1 MYACII
7 ISLLQYFCNL
17 NFLKHFLKKNFPQ
30 GHQGSILSQI
40 IQLKDCFT
48 LNLFFSSW
56 KIIFISR
63 VASTLRTK
71 RPQCLWVE
79 GSYRECWVST
89 AVYHG
94 FSLPLKGKVEYCCWF
109 FLDTLQWPIVTSGIC
124 YASQITHF
132 ISWEQSGFAYTCT
145 SWCEYTLRIISS
157 LPGKVILKT
166 NLTTS
171 LCLSNGIS
179 QLFAYFLTSNLFLY
193 LHYLPWFAF

>member
-1 MYACII
+1 MKLSVCTCMYACII

-17 NFLKHFLKKNFPQ
+17 NFLKHFLKKNFHSRP
-30 GHQGSILSQI
+30 SR
-40 IQLKDCFT
+40 KYTVPDYFT

-79 GSYRECWVST
+79 GSYRECWVKQLSIMGS
-89 AVYHG
+89 ACPWRGQLNIV
-94 FSLPLKGKVEYCCWF
+94 VDF

-132 ISWEQSGFAYTCT
+132 ISWAHSGFAYTCT
-145 SWCEYTLRIISS
+145 S
-157 LPGKVILKT
+157 
-166 NLTTS
+166 
-171 LCLSNGIS
+171 
-179 QLFAYFLTSNLFLY
+179 
-193 LHYLPWFAF
+193 